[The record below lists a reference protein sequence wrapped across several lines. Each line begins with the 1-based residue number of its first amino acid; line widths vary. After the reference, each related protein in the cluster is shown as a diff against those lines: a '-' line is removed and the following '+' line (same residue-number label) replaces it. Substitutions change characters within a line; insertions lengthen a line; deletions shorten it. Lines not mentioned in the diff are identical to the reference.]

1 METHQIR
8 QETTMDLF
16 IFNVVCKV
24 CVCVCVMSKKTHP
37 SKNKARDMLY

>member
-8 QETTMDLF
+8 KETTMDLF

-24 CVCVCVMSKKTHP
+24 CVCVCDV
-37 SKNKARDMLY
+37 